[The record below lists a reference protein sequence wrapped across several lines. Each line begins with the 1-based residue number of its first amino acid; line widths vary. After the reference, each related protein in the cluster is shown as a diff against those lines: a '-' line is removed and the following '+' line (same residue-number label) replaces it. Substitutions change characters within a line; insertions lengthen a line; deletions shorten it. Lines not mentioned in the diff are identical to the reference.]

1 MYIYGQTSPCY
12 DTQLSYI
19 RFEDLGKYYSLYK
32 GNMRFS
38 VFMGAHIFCEKK
50 TAVYILSKY
59 EIVVSLDIDRTIIFT
74 RNKCVEC
81 YVFELN

>member
-1 MYIYGQTSPCY
+1 
-12 DTQLSYI
+12 
-19 RFEDLGKYYSLYK
+19 
-32 GNMRFS
+32 MRFS

-50 TAVYILSKY
+50 IAVNFLSKY
-59 EIVVSLDIDRTIIFT
+59 EIVVLLDIDRTIIFT

>member
-1 MYIYGQTSPCY
+1 MKV
-12 DTQLSYI
+12 
-19 RFEDLGKYYSLYK
+19 FSLY
-32 GNMRFS
+32 GS
-38 VFMGAHIFCEKK
+38 AYLCEKK
-50 TAVYILSKY
+50 TAVYFSSKY